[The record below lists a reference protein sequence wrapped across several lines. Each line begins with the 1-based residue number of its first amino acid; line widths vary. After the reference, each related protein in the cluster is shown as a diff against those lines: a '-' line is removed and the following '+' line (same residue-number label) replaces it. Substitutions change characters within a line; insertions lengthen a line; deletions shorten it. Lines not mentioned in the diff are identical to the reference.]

1 MREVTMYY
9 AFDDKEFDNYE
20 ACLRYENN
28 AYMLMRSIEKKYS
41 FYNKNM
47 KEIIAP
53 FDSSHVEDWLTWLD
67 DAYSDCT
74 YIRKMGSLTDDEAE
88 IIRENIGVCIFNE
101 DFSCAVGLFEY
112 DTRMGQWVKVD
123 E

>member
-9 AFDDKEFDNYE
+9 AYDDKEFDNFK
-20 ACLRYENN
+20 ACLEYEKK

-41 FYNKNM
+41 FYDKDM
-47 KEIIAP
+47 KEMIAP
-53 FDSSHVEDWLTWLD
+53 YESSYVEDWLTWLD
-67 DAYSDCT
+67 DAYAYCF
-74 YIRKMGSLTDDEAE
+74 YIRNMGSLTDDEAE
-88 IIRENIGVCIFNE
+88 IIRENIGSCIYNE

-112 DTRMGQWVKVD
+112 DTYAGRWVKVD

>member
-9 AFDDKEFDNYE
+9 AFDDREFDNYE
-20 ACLRYENN
+20 ACLAYENN
-28 AYMLMRSIEKKYS
+28 AYMLIRGIEKKYS
-41 FYNKNM
+41 FYDRNM

-53 FDSSHVEDWLTWLD
+53 YESPYVEDWLTWLD

-74 YIRKMGSLTDDEAE
+74 YIRKMGSMTDDEAE

-101 DFSCAVGLFEY
+101 DFSCAVGLFRY
-112 DTRMGQWVKVD
+112 DTRTMEWVKVD